1 MVVNQ
6 VPPEEQAQASLGKRI
21 WAGFKERVRK
31 QVVALKR
38 SPQRI
43 PMLVIVICTI
53 LWLFWLFTFSRAANA
68 LPGLNTL
75 GLLIFVNTMLSIL
88 IIPLF
93 LNAFPKRK
101 KANVIF
107 IVLTFIFMAG
117 MIAID
122 FVYHSQVYD
131 FIYVQQAQSESWL
144 NERPFIA
151 ESLTLSIVHL
161 VFVAVSVVSL
171 ALMPVYTPL
180 IRKINT
186 SKNIEGNDIHET
198 IDVEDE

>member
-1 MVVNQ
+1 
-6 VPPEEQAQASLGKRI
+6 
-21 WAGFKERVRK
+21 
-31 QVVALKR
+31 
-38 SPQRI
+38 
-43 PMLVIVICTI
+43 
-53 LWLFWLFTFSRAANA
+53 
-68 LPGLNTL
+68 
-75 GLLIFVNTMLSIL
+75 
-88 IIPLF
+88 
-93 LNAFPKRK
+93 
-101 KANVIF
+101 
-107 IVLTFIFMAG
+107 MAG

-186 SKNIEGNDIHET
+186 SKNIEGNDIQET